1 MADIRDQIVTTLV
14 EGLAAVQ
21 RRVDEVAAFKAV
33 AGPQGERGDQGPPP
47 SDAEIAAAAERW
59 LAANITQPE
68 DGRDGQDGLDGRD
81 GERGPAP
88 TAEEIALAVETWLE
102 INRLSLRGSDGR
114 NGRDGA
120 DGVAGPRGDTGPA
133 GRAGPSGRDGT
144 DGVGIALVEQRS
156 ETSFFITLT
165 DGREFEIELPEP
177 AKGPSGFSN
186 IYDVDAYF
194 NSLAFNL
201 TPRPVSGHGILQ
213 WNPIEQTLDLGM
225 DYDVVQQIGQETYA
239 RVGNTTGVT
248 IPNGTVVGFAGAA
261 ADALLV
267 APYLADGSSP
277 SLYILGIMT
286 HDLPDSGERGYCT
299 TWGFVRNINTSGFT
313 AGDILYASPTIAGAL
328 TNIKPTAPN
337 NVIPVAACV
346 TSHEAQGVIF
356 VRPTIQ
362 QMQYYGIFAKTSN
375 QSPLASNTAY
385 VATFQDTEL
394 SNGVVIGSPASR
406 IVVPES
412 GLYQFAATV
421 QLSSGSSAA
430 KNVWVWFRKN
440 GVDFPNSARVVTSD
454 INNGYIPIA
463 LNEFFSL
470 AAGDYVEIAF
480 ASDSTNVTL
489 QNVVATAFAPEAPA
503 ILLSVTQV
511 QQ

>member
-14 EGLAAVQ
+14 EGLSALQ

-33 AGPQGERGDQGPPP
+33 AGPQGERGEQGPPP
-47 SDAEIAAAAERW
+47 SEDEVRAAAERW
-59 LAANITQPE
+59 LTANITQPADGK
-68 DGRDGQDGLDGRD
+68 DGRDGVDGRD

-88 TAEEIALAVETWLE
+88 TAEEIAIAVEAWLE
-102 INRLSLRGSDGR
+102 INRASLRGADGR
-114 NGRDGA
+114 NGTNGA
-120 DGVAGPRGDTGPA
+120 DGVAGPRGADGLRGPAGPA
-133 GRAGPSGRDGT
+133 GRNGA
-144 DGVGIALVEQRS
+144 DGVGIAFVEQRS
-156 ETSFFITLT
+156 DTTFTIVLT
-165 DGREFEIELPEP
+165 DDSEFEIELPEP
-177 AKGPSGFSN
+177 PRGVGGFGN
-186 IYDVDAYF
+186 IYDIDAFF

-201 TPRPVSGHGILQ
+201 TPRPIEGEGILR
-213 WNPIEQTLDLGM
+213 WNPLEQTLDLGM
-225 DYDVVQQIGQETYA
+225 GYDVVQQIGQETYA

-261 ADALLV
+261 NDALLV
-267 APYLADGSSP
+267 APYIADGSLP
-277 SLYILGIMT
+277 SLYILGIMA

-299 TWGFVRNINTSGFT
+299 TWGFVRGFDTSGFA
-313 AGDILYASPTIAGAL
+313 AGDILYASPTVAGGL
-328 TNIKPTAPN
+328 TNVKPTAPN

-346 TSHEAQGVIF
+346 VSDATDGVIF

-362 QMQYYGIFAKTSN
+362 QMQYYGIFAKTTD
-375 QSPLASNTAY
+375 QSPLLENTEY
-385 VATFQDTEL
+385 VATFDETEV

-412 GLYQFAATV
+412 GLYQFAANV
-421 QLSSGSSAA
+421 QITSGSSSA
-430 KNVWVWFRKN
+430 KNVWLWFKRN
-440 GVDFPNSARVVTSD
+440 GASVPNSARVVTSD
-454 INNGYIPIA
+454 LNNGYIPIS

-489 QNVVATAFAPEAPA
+489 DNVTATAFAPEAPA